1 MDRGTT
7 HPAVGGALAALVG
20 GVLWLLAWA
29 GPGPLAWWPGA
40 VLLGLAAVAVGAGL
54 VDRGAAPLRLVVGV
68 CLAVLCVALLA
79 VVGGLAGAG
88 GSEAVDGVV
97 GAVAAVLGALV
108 LAREVR
114 RRRRDDSAGGDRE
127 PPAPGRGRPTR
138 AARPARPAP
147 GRRRTGGAHAG

>member
-7 HPAVGGALAALVG
+7 PAAVSGALAALVG
-20 GVLWLLAWA
+20 GALWLLAWA
-29 GPGPLAWWPGA
+29 GLGPFAWWPGA

-97 GAVAAVLGALV
+97 GAVAAAVGAL
-108 LAREVR
+108 LLGREVR
-114 RRRRDDSAGGDRE
+114 RRRRDDSSGDDPE
-127 PPAPGRGRPTR
+127 PPAPSRGRPNR
-138 AARPARPAP
+138 AARPAP
-147 GRRRTGGAHAG
+147 GRRRAGGAHAG

>member
-7 HPAVGGALAALVG
+7 PAAVGGALAALVG
-20 GVLWLLAWA
+20 GALWLLAWA

-40 VLLGLAAVAVGAGL
+40 ALLALAAVALGAGL

-79 VVGGLAGAG
+79 VVGAIT
-88 GSEAVDGVV
+88 
-97 GAVAAVLGALV
+97 AALGALV

-114 RRRRDDSAGGDRE
+114 RRRRDDTPGGDPE

-138 AARPARPAP
+138 AARPAP

>member
-7 HPAVGGALAALVG
+7 PAAVGGALAALVG
-20 GVLWLLAWA
+20 GALWLLAWA

-40 VLLGLAAVAVGAGL
+40 ALLALAAVALGAGL

-88 GSEAVDGVV
+88 GSASVDAVV
-97 GAVAAVLGALV
+97 GALTAALGALV

-114 RRRRDDSAGGDRE
+114 RRRRDDTPGGDPE

-138 AARPARPAP
+138 AARPAP